1 MTPQTHQPNDSDSE
15 VEFFSVVG
23 GLDELP
29 PLEQISPAGLAYIGD
44 AVYELYVR
52 LYYLL
57 PQKQISQYHQLVVS
71 EVRAENQAQQ
81 LEALLPFL
89 TPSELEIVKR
99 GRNAA
104 AKRPRRLSAKIY
116 QQATSLETLV
126 GYLFLS
132 DRDRLQSLLLSLQ
145 ERQTSDNF

>member
-1 MTPQTHQPNDSDSE
+1 M
-15 VEFFSVVG
+15 EFFWVVG
-23 GLDELP
+23 GLNHLP
-29 PLEQISPAGLAYIGD
+29 PIEQISAADLAYIGD

-57 PQKQISQYHQLVVS
+57 PPKHISEYHQLVVS

-81 LEALLPFL
+81 LETLIPHL
-89 TPSELEIVKR
+89 TELEQKIVKR

-104 AKRPRRLSAKIY
+104 TKRPRRLSAKIY
-116 QQATSLETLV
+116 QQATSLETLI

-132 DRDRLQSLLLSLQ
+132 DRARLKSLLFYLRDQ
-145 ERQTSDNF
+145 QTFYHSE

>member
-1 MTPQTHQPNDSDSE
+1 M
-15 VEFFSVVG
+15 EFFSQVG
-23 GLDELP
+23 GLHNLP
-29 PLEQISPAGLAYIGD
+29 PLEQISPSGLAYIGD

-57 PQKQISQYHQLVVS
+57 PQKPISDYHQLVVS
-71 EVRAENQAQQ
+71 EVRAENQARQ
-81 LEALLPFL
+81 LEALLPQL
-89 TPSELEIVKR
+89 TESELQIVKR

-104 AKRPRRLSAKIY
+104 TKRPRRLSAKIY
-116 QQATSLETLV
+116 QQATSLETLI

-145 ERQTSDNF
+145 ERQPSDNS